1 MQLLTKLSVPT
12 SPPRILLHGPRTVG
26 VESTPPA
33 LLRRKRA
40 QRGGGACETAV
51 DLSSAFAQQQQAASG
66 QEQPRVDTI
75 SSADSTA
82 LSTAGLAAM
91 MQLAGGDSAS
101 QNPSTKTAS
110 GETGDVLV
118 IIEVEGTSCGDGGGD
133 AAGDSDGLLLPK
145 LLLRQSSLAGERLE
159 SVTQF
164 GAVTDIDVEGNSV
177 GYLTARYYC
186 ELNRFDAQ
194 RAIAAYFDANR
205 TPPPAGCVGL
215 LSFFVI
221 LTSFLLS
228 LVFRRPPHCA
238 SSAAAFFCAS

>member
-1 MQLLTKLSVPT
+1 
-12 SPPRILLHGPRTVG
+12 
-26 VESTPPA
+26 
-33 LLRRKRA
+33 
-40 QRGGGACETAV
+40 
-51 DLSSAFAQQQQAASG
+51 
-66 QEQPRVDTI
+66 
-75 SSADSTA
+75 
-82 LSTAGLAAM
+82 M